1 VRLPAS
7 PLLLVTD
14 RSQARLPLEDAVAR
28 ACAGGCRWVS
38 VREKALPAQEQITLV
53 RKLAPIA
60 QRYGA
65 RLMVHGDV
73 ALARTASVDGMH
85 LSATG
90 DAAAARAMLGR
101 GALVGTSIHSAAQA
115 AALDP
120 RVVDY
125 AVAGPAFLTASKPGY
140 GPALGAD
147 GLSAICRATGVPVI
161 AIGGIEAEKI
171 GEVIKAG
178 VAGVAVMGSVMRSAE
193 PEKTIKYLLDA
204 LAVKPLPAGSDRSLS
219 APRA

>member
-1 VRLPAS
+1 MRLPAP

-14 RSQARLPLEDAVAR
+14 RSQARLPLADIVAH

-38 VREKALPAQEQITLV
+38 VREKDLPAGEQIALA

-60 QRYGA
+60 QRYSA
-65 RLMVHGDV
+65 RLTLHGDHD
-73 ALARTASVDGMH
+73 LARTAGVDGVH

-90 DAAAARAMLGR
+90 NAAVARATLGPR
-101 GALVGTSIHSAAQA
+101 GLVGISVHSAAEA

-120 RVVDY
+120 RTVDY
-125 AVAGPAFLTASKPGY
+125 AIAGPAYLTASKPGY

-147 GLSAICRATGVPVI
+147 GFAAICQATPVPVL

-193 PEKTIKYLLDA
+193 PENTIKDLLGA
-204 LAVKPLPAGSDRSLS
+204 LEV
-219 APRA
+219 RA